1 MKSLLF
7 LPLLLLGVFFTSCK
21 KEEITQEIVPNR
33 TINFT
38 VQSGAWVKDDN
49 RLSHYAEL
57 PVPELT
63 DHVNQTNGVLVYIS
77 DDGQTWEA
85 IPDVLNGITFL
96 YTYTVG
102 KIYLEAQDVNGTQLA
117 SPPGGTIYVKV
128 VLVESE
134 PV

>member
-38 VQSGAWVKDDN
+38 VESGAWVEDDN
-49 RLSHYAEL
+49 RSSHYAEL

-63 DHVNQTNGVLVYIS
+63 DRVNQTNGVLVYIS
-77 DDGQTWEA
+77 NDGQTWEA
-85 IPDVLNGITFL
+85 IPDVLDGITFI

-102 KIYLEAQDVNGTQLA
+102 KIYLEVQDANGSQLA
-117 SPPGGTIYVKV
+117 TPPGGKTYVKV
-128 VLVESE
+128 ALVESE